1 MPHKTIAIASDH
13 AGFELKAKIAAEL
26 ADLGYKVKDFGT
38 DSTDSVDYPDY
49 AAKVAE
55 YMSEGKAAF
64 GVLICGSGIG
74 MSIAANRYPLIRAA
88 VVRDIE
94 DAVLAR
100 QHNNAN
106 VLALGARKM
115 DAPLA
120 MEILKVFLTTPF
132 MEGRHLIRVAKLSEL
147 PIKSSPEN
155 TDKQKGKKK

>member
-13 AGFELKAKIAAEL
+13 AGFELKGKIITEL
-26 ADLGYKVKDFGT
+26 EGLGYKVRNFGT
-38 DSTDSVDYPDY
+38 NSADPVDYPDY
-49 AAKVAE
+49 AKKVAE
-55 YMSEGKAAF
+55 YISEGKAAF

-132 MEGRHLIRVAKLSEL
+132 MEGRHRIRVAKLSEL
-147 PIKSSPEN
+147 PAKSSPEN
-155 TDKQKGKKK
+155 TSKQKGKKK